1 MQPVLQET
9 PHCCPDI
16 HDVASVV
23 ISGGEAM
30 EVSE

>member
-1 MQPVLQET
+1 MQPVLKEN

-16 HDVASVV
+16 HDVASVAT
-23 ISGGEAM
+23 SGGEAM